1 MSRPD
6 GLHLFSRIGDIDA
19 ARWDALLT
27 ASAATPPP
35 ALRHA
40 YLATLE
46 DTGCVAGR
54 TGWTP
59 AHATLWQRGE
69 LIGAMPLYV
78 KGHSYGEYVFDWA
91 WAEAYQRHG
100 LDYYPKWLSA
110 LPFTPIPGPRILG
123 RDLHARRALLDAVLA
138 QVHESGAS
146 SFHVLFPADDERPLL
161 AEAGMM
167 IREGVQFHWENRP
180 PNGAPPVSPVEPRP
194 GQGQQAEPWTNFD
207 AFLASLN
214 SEKRK
219 KIRQERRRAAA
230 HGLDL
235 RWLDGHEA
243 RAADW
248 EFLGHCYAMTYALH
262 RSTPYLTT
270 AFFHR
275 LGERMPDAVRL
286 LLAYRQ
292 GEPVAAA
299 FFLCDESALYGRYWG
314 ALEHLPFLHFELCYY
329 QAIEY
334 CIDRGLDRFEGGA
347 QGEHKLA
354 RGLRPVRTCSAHW
367 IADARFRRA
376 VDDYLAR
383 ERGGID
389 CYVDEL
395 NERSPFRSG
404 AQDGRVAPTG
414 LTRDEGMEGPGKAP

>member
-1 MSRPD
+1 
-6 GLHLFSRIGDIDA
+6 
-19 ARWDALLT
+19 
-27 ASAATPPP
+27 
-35 ALRHA
+35 
-40 YLATLE
+40 
-46 DTGCVAGR
+46 
-54 TGWTP
+54 
-59 AHATLWQRGE
+59 
-69 LIGAMPLYV
+69 
-78 KGHSYGEYVFDWA
+78 
-91 WAEAYQRHG
+91 
-100 LDYYPKWLSA
+100 
-110 LPFTPIPGPRILG
+110 
-123 RDLHARRALLDAVLA
+123 
-138 QVHESGAS
+138 
-146 SFHVLFPADDERPLL
+146 
-161 AEAGMM
+161 MM

-180 PNGAPPVSPVEPRP
+180 PNGAPPVSPVEPCP
-194 GQGQQAEPWTNFD
+194 GQAQQAEPWTNFD

-275 LGERMPDAVRL
+275 LSERMPDAVRL

-354 RGLRPVRTCSAHW
+354 RGFLPAIVRSRHW
-367 IADARFRRA
+367 IADPRFAAALRDWCGEERRG
-376 VDDYLAR
+376 VRDYATMLAA
-383 ERGGID
+383 
-389 CYVDEL
+389 
-395 NERSPFRSG
+395 RSPFK
-404 AQDGRVAPTG
+404 AVA
-414 LTRDEGMEGPGKAP
+414 